1 MSQSVTVQFRLY
13 VAGDAP
19 HGVEALANLT
29 ALCRECLPD
38 RNAIEV
44 IDVFKEPKRALDDG
58 VFMTPLLVK
67 QLPWP
72 TQRIVGTL
80 SQRAVVLRVLGL
92 EAAAGAAS

>member
-1 MSQSVTVQFRLY
+1 MSPPVTVQFRLY

-38 RNAIEV
+38 RHAIEV
-44 IDVFKEPKRALDDG
+44 VDVFKEPKRALADG
-58 VFMTPLLVK
+58 VFLTPLLVK
-67 QLPWP
+67 QSPSPAL
-72 TQRIVGTL
+72 QIVGTL

-92 EAAAGAAS
+92 EAVAGAAS